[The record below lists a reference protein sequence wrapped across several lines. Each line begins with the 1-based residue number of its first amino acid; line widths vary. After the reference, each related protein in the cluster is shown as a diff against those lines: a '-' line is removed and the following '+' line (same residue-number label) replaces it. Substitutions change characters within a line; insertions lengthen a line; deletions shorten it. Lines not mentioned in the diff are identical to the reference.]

1 MHLDGSA
8 DSLTVSTVT
17 DVLAVLDGTAR
28 YFVIS
33 DLERSTYPPSTDLS
47 SQRIEFPSD
56 EISPDFADAA
66 PDAYRR

>member
-33 DLERSTYPPSTDLS
+33 DLERSTYPPSTD
-47 SQRIEFPSD
+47 
-56 EISPDFADAA
+56 
-66 PDAYRR
+66 